1 MAGND
6 KRGKQMLTFTITLD
20 SLAFYIAV
28 FDVVVLLS
36 YVLWIFQRNRK
47 RDRTIK
53 IISDFI
59 VQYFSNSGTAVQVT
73 MTPTKNKNFIAMVES
88 EPIKRF
94 RYSNI
99 IESNLISHI
108 YKLTGFM
115 VEKIYW
121 RFPVMLSKDTVVT
134 LESDEQQERDL
145 YFEEPALAQSHSE
158 YKVSEVTWDQFEKEQ
173 VKTEGK

>member
-1 MAGND
+1 
-6 KRGKQMLTFTITLD
+6 MLTFTITLD

-47 RDRTIK
+47 RDRAVK
-53 IISDFI
+53 NISDFI
-59 VQYFSNSGTAVQVT
+59 VQYFSNSGTEVHVSIV
-73 MTPTKNKNFIAMVES
+73 PSPNKNFIAIVES
-88 EPIKRF
+88 EPLKRF

-108 YKLTGFM
+108 LKLTGYV

-121 RFPVMLSKDTVVT
+121 RFPVMLAKDTVVS
-134 LESDEQQERDL
+134 LDSDERDRDL
-145 YFEEPALAQSHSE
+145 YFQDAAAAATNFE
-158 YKVSEVTWDQFEKEQ
+158 YKVSEVTWDQFEDEQ
-173 VKTEGK
+173 IKAGKK

>member
-1 MAGND
+1 
-6 KRGKQMLTFTITLD
+6 MLTFTITLD
-20 SLAFYIAV
+20 SLAFYITV

-36 YVLWIFQRNRK
+36 YVLWVFQRKRK
-47 RDRTIK
+47 KEKCIK
-53 IISDFI
+53 TISDFI

-73 MTPTKNKNFIAMVES
+73 ITPSKNNGNFIAMVES
-88 EPIKRF
+88 EPLKRF

-108 YKLTGFM
+108 LKLTGYV

-134 LESDEQQERDL
+134 IEGEDQSDRDL
-145 YFEEPALAQSHSE
+145 YFQEPEIAQSHFE
-158 YKVSEVTWDQFEKEQ
+158 YKVAEVSWDQFEEEERN
-173 VKTEGK
+173 KTGSK

>member
-1 MAGND
+1 
-6 KRGKQMLTFTITLD
+6 MLTFTITLD

-28 FDVVVLLS
+28 FDVVALLG

-47 RDRTIK
+47 KERAIK
-53 IISDFI
+53 TISDFI

-73 MTPTKNKNFIAMVES
+73 MTPSHNNGNFIAMVES
-88 EPIKRF
+88 EPLKRF

-99 IESNLISHI
+99 IESNLINHI
-108 YKLTGFM
+108 MKLTGYV

-134 LESDEQQERDL
+134 IEGEEQSARDL
-145 YFEEPALAQSHSE
+145 YFEEPAIAQSHSE
-158 YKVSEVTWDQFEKEQ
+158 YKVAEVSWDQFEDEQ
-173 VKTEGK
+173 SKSKT